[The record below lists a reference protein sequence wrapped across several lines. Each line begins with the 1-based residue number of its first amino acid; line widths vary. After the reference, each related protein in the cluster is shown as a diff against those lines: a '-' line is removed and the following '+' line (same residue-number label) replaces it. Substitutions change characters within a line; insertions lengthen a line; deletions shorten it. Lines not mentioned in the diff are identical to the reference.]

1 MQLSSRQLEAF
12 VTVARTLNF
21 TRAAER
27 LNLTQSA
34 LSQRIRKLEEELG
47 ATLLVR
53 APGGVRL
60 TETGNRILRFC
71 EARETLEAEILS
83 DLATSRTGE
92 LAGALRIAG
101 HLSVMRTVAL
111 PALAPMLRA
120 NPKVNCEL
128 IVADLKDLPA
138 ILKRGEADM
147 VLLDNELPGASL
159 ERHHLGDEV
168 YLAIESTGHATRT
181 DVWLDINPDDQV
193 TNRFFLLQGQA
204 VEFRRSFMADVYGII
219 DGVAL
224 GVGRAVVPQHLL
236 QGRQDVRVVPG
247 FRPFVTGVWLHHFTL
262 PYYSRLQQA
271 TLECLRKDF
280 PAILEKK

>member
-92 LAGALRIAG
+92 LAGSLRLAG

-128 IVADLKDLPA
+128 IVQDLKDLPA

-168 YLAIESTGHATRT
+168 YVAIESTGHATRS

-193 TNRFFLLQGQA
+193 TNRFFLHQGQA

-219 DGVAL
+219 DGVAM

-247 FRPFVTGVWLHHFTL
+247 YRPFVTGVWLHHFTL
-262 PYYSRLQQA
+262 PYYSLLQQA

-280 PAILEKK
+280 PAILERA